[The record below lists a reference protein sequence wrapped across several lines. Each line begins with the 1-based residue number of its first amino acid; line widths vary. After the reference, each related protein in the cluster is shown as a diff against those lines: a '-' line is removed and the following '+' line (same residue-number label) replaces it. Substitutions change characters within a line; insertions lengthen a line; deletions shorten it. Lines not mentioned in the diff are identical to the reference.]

1 MKLFN
6 WINPLW
12 IIETFLTTRLE
23 PVSATTAAMS
33 APSILAGTGSTLTG
47 AGMMTAAAPV
57 VPGILASST
66 PGLMGG
72 LGALGSAGLQYAKDN
87 PFQTA
92 GLGLGIYDRMN
103 ASQAPLQPSPML
115 SAQQLMGQ
123 QMPAPIPQ
131 FNSIPQLSRRPI
143 YIG

>member
-57 VPGILASST
+57 VPGILSSAT
-66 PGLMGG
+66 PGVLGS

-92 GLGLGIYDRMN
+92 NLGLGIYDRMN
-103 ASQAPLQPSPML
+103 AQPQQMQ
-115 SAQQLMGQ
+115 AQQLGLIRPQVSGQ
-123 QMPAPIPQ
+123 YQPTLQARIPQ
-131 FNSIPQLSRRPI
+131 AMYPRRLV
-143 YIG
+143 

>member
-47 AGMMTAAAPV
+47 AGMMTAAAPI
-57 VPGILASST
+57 VPGILSSAT
-66 PGLMGG
+66 PGVLGS
-72 LGALGSAGLQYAKDN
+72 LGALGTAGLQYAKDN

-92 GLGLGIYDRMN
+92 SLGLGVYDRMS
-103 ASQAPLQPSPML
+103 AQPQQMQAPQLGLIRPQVSGQYQPTLQ
-115 SAQQLMGQ
+115 AR
-123 QMPAPIPQ
+123 IPQ
-131 FNSIPQLSRRPI
+131 STYPRRLV
-143 YIG
+143 

>member
-23 PVSATTAAMS
+23 PVSATTAAMA

-47 AGMMTAAAPV
+47 AGMMTAAAPF
-57 VPGILASST
+57 VPGILSAST
-66 PGLMGG
+66 PGLMGS

-87 PFQTA
+87 PLQTA
-92 GLGLGIYDRMN
+92 NLGLGIYDRMN
-103 ASQAPLQPSPML
+103 APQQQMQAPQLGLIRPQPTGQYQPTLQ
-115 SAQQLMGQ
+115 AR
-123 QMPAPIPQ
+123 IPQ
-131 FNSIPQLSRRPI
+131 SMYPRRLV
-143 YIG
+143 

>member
-57 VPGILASST
+57 VPGILSSAT
-66 PGLMGG
+66 PGVLGS

-103 ASQAPLQPSPML
+103 AQPQQMQAPQLGIIRPQQTGQYQPTLQ
-115 SAQQLMGQ
+115 AR
-123 QMPAPIPQ
+123 IPQ
-131 FNSIPQLSRRPI
+131 AMYPRRLV
-143 YIG
+143 